1 MLWLIL
7 IGIGIILAALGIVLI
22 CFVHAASESLLLGLS
37 SLHFLGIGF
46 GLIALS
52 FFLGIIFSVGN
63 AFDYEFSNEPTLKE
77 TTEITSLDDK
87 YSIKGNFFLGS
98 GTVSSV
104 EYYYFIKDTDKGKI
118 TDKIPQKEAYITE
131 DNSQK
136 PRIEEYAYKGERN
149 ATKDYWLSMNFGQNK
164 EDFSYKTAYYRVFI
178 PENTIKTDFSVDL
191 N

>member
-7 IGIGIILAALGIVLI
+7 IGIGIILAALGITRYLRSNAVD
-22 CFVHAASESLLLGLS
+22 CQS
-37 SLHFLGIGF
+37 SLFWTGFAIAFISIILGIVF
-46 GLIALS
+46 TA
-52 FFLGIIFSVGN
+52 GN
-63 AFDYEFSNEPTLKE
+63 TFDYTFSEEPVLRE

-87 YSIKGNFFLGS
+87 YSVKGNFFLGS

-149 ATKDYWLSMNFGQNK
+149 ATKDFWLSMNFGQSK
-164 EDFSYKTAYYRVFI
+164 EDFSYNTAYYRVFI